1 VKYRLI
7 VAKRAAGV
15 LRRLDRDLQ
24 RRIVERLDRLCENP
38 LSPPLSDW
46 VEGAPDLR
54 KSRVGGWRILF
65 RMDKSR
71 EELVVVAIRPRG
83 RHRLPPIDH
92 AALHHKRNLLQRPDI
107 FQRVALHGDDIR

>member
-7 VAKRAAGV
+7 VAKRAASV

-24 RRIVERLDRLCENP
+24 RRIIERLDQLCENP

-46 VEGAPDLR
+46 LEGGPDLR

-65 RMDKSR
+65 RTDNAR
-71 EELVVVAIRPRG
+71 EELAVVAIRPRG
-83 RHRLPPIDH
+83 QAYRGL
-92 AALHHKRNLLQRPDI
+92 
-107 FQRVALHGDDIR
+107 

>member
-24 RRIVERLDRLCENP
+24 RRIVERLNQLCEDP
-38 LSPPLSDW
+38 LSAPLSDW

-65 RMDKSR
+65 RLDKAR
-71 EELVVVAIRPRG
+71 EGLMVVAIRPRG
-83 RHRLPPIDH
+83 QAYRGL
-92 AALHHKRNLLQRPDI
+92 
-107 FQRVALHGDDIR
+107 